1 MKVLIVED
9 EVTAGE
15 HLEFLLKSI
24 DTDIQVLTILD
35 SVKSSIA
42 YLSQTNDAE
51 LIFMDIHLSDGISF
65 EIFDEL
71 KIATPIIFTT
81 AYDQYAMK
89 AFKVNSIDY
98 LLKPINKSELSQ
110 AIEQFKSVKLLEK
123 PINNQIENIIAS
135 LGLEKKSFKLTYLVQ
150 KRDVFLPVKVV
161 DIAYFYIDIGIVKAV
176 TFDNTTFVI
185 NEKLEDIEL
194 EIDPKYFHRVNRQ
207 FILNKNAII
216 EIKSYFNGKL
226 IVSVNPSFNDR
237 IEISRAKVKIFKEW
251 MNS

>member
-24 DTDIQVLTILD
+24 DPDIEILAILD

-42 YLSQTNDAE
+42 YLSKTNNAE

-71 KIATPIIFTT
+71 KIATSIIFTT

-194 EIDPKYFHRVNRQ
+194 EIDSKYFHRVNRQ
-207 FILNKNAII
+207 FILNKNAIV
-216 EIKSYFNGKL
+216 EIKTYFNGKL
-226 IVSVNPSFNDR
+226 VVTVNPSFNDR
-237 IEISRAKVKIFKEW
+237 IEISRAKVKFFKEW
-251 MNS
+251 LNS

>member
-135 LGLEKKSFKLTYLVQ
+135 LGLEKKSFKSTYLAQ